1 MGRLSRPDGS
11 AHYELTAETSVGR
24 AGSAT
29 LRLPGAHVSSQ
40 HASLRWTERGSWE
53 LRDLL
58 SKNGTFVGGQRVAAG
73 TPVRLELGA
82 TIGFGSPADV
92 LIVSDVGPPRPM
104 LVRAD
109 DPSAQPIFL
118 SESLIALPSLDDP
131 AVSLFRGESGGWS
144 IESRERI
151 GPLCDGD
158 LISIGGEYFRCCL
171 PSTPDE
177 TALVTTAAGVL
188 LLSDLELRL
197 LVSRDEESVDVTLT
211 DGVREIP
218 LGQKACHYLLL
229 TLARGRLGRDLPAEV
244 RLEDGW
250 LGVSSLLDLLQVSEQ
265 HLNVDIF
272 RIRQSLKAAGVLDAV
287 SVVERDPQLRRIRLG
302 TARVALDRQA
312 STPPVA
318 DAPPARAKP
327 GAHG

>member
-24 AGSAT
+24 TGSAT
-29 LRLPGAHVSSQ
+29 LRLGSAHVSLQ
-40 HASLRWTERGSWE
+40 HASVRWTERGSWE

-58 SKNGTFVGGQRVAAG
+58 SKNGTFVGGQRIAAG
-73 TPVRLELGA
+73 TLVRLELGA

-92 LIVSDVGPPRPM
+92 LVVSDVAPPRPM

-109 DPSAQPIFL
+109 DASAEPIFL
-118 SESLIALPSLDDP
+118 SDSLIGLPSLDDP
-131 AVSLFRGESGGWS
+131 LVSLFRGENGGWC
-144 IESRERI
+144 IESRERV
-151 GPLCDGD
+151 GPLSDGD
-158 LISIGGEYFRCCL
+158 LISIGGDYFRCCL
-171 PSTPDE
+171 PSAPDE
-177 TALVTTAAGVL
+177 TALVATAAGML
-188 LLSDLELRL
+188 LLSDLQLRL
-197 LVSRDEESVDVTLT
+197 LVSRDEESVDLALT

-229 TLARGRLGRDLPAEV
+229 TLARGRLGRDLPPDV

-250 LGVSSLLDLLQVSEQ
+250 LGVGSLLDLLQVSEQ

-287 SVVERDPQLRRIRLG
+287 SIVERDPQQRRIRLG
-302 TARVALDRQA
+302 TARVAINRQA
-312 STPPVA
+312 S
-318 DAPPARAKP
+318 APPEPSAPLA
-327 GAHG
+327 